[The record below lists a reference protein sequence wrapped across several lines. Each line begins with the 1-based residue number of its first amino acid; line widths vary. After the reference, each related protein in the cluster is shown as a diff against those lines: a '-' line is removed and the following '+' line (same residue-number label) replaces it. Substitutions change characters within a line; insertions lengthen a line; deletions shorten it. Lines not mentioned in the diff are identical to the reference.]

1 MHGCM
6 DIHVYG
12 CMYGWMYCV
21 YVFRLQPSI
30 ETSRRIITVIAPYK
44 KPLFW
49 ARPLLGFLISGV
61 LKKLN
66 TELRK
71 HIYTPVGFSYFLGGS
86 GFYQAISK

>member
-1 MHGCM
+1 MYGWMDVWVDMCMHGCIGI
-6 DIHVYG
+6 DVYG
-12 CMYGWMYCV
+12 CMCGCMYCV

-49 ARPLLGFLISGV
+49 ARPLLGVLISGV

-66 TELRK
+66 TKLRK
-71 HIYTPVGFSYFLGGS
+71 HIYTPVGFS
-86 GFYQAISK
+86 